1 MQRHSMEVAL
11 YFVHYSIDIT
21 CDCMCIPIVH
31 DYADMHLSNSIQFK
45 FVLLFSLNLF
55 FAKVKCCT
63 IFTICMESMTID
75 YAVGWSNC

>member
-21 CDCMCIPIVH
+21 YDCMCIPIVH
-31 DYADMHLSNSIQFK
+31 DYADKHLSNSIQFK

-55 FAKVKCCT
+55 FSKVKCCT
-63 IFTICMESMTID
+63 IFTICMGFVND